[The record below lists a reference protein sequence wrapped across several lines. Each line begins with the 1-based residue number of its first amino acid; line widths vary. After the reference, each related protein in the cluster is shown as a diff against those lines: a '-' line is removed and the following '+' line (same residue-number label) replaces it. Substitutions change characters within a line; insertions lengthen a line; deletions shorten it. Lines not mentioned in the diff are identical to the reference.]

1 MSTDTHFTSSL
12 LKQSQ
17 LTASSHRLFWSQTV
31 YRHTSVPSNPALG
44 VYVTLSPPSIEH
56 CPFDPS
62 VMLTIVRGLPLGNR
76 SFVSGCNVTGVSSF
90 VDTVSSTA
98 SCREAEVES
107 EAKGESWSYYWILGM
122 YNSICFH
129 TYWSFIWLRC
139 HCDSNSCFITVIVR
153 VANLVGK

>member
-44 VYVTLSPPSIEH
+44 VYVTLSPPSIEQ
-56 CPFDPS
+56 CPFGPS

-98 SCREAEVES
+98 SWGYRNEGSGQGV
-107 EAKGESWSYYWILGM
+107 
-122 YNSICFH
+122 SIQK
-129 TYWSFIWLRC
+129 SFNTSAQYLSRC
-139 HCDSNSCFITVIVR
+139 IHIQC
-153 VANLVGK
+153 